1 MRSFTRVWKDR
12 FVIRTITCSSDV
24 VESHPSD
31 TARLGQHD
39 VKPLEH
45 PLALITANGGVAKL
59 LDDLCS
65 HCPSS
70 HLWGVLHFDSVALQW
85 LPTMEFPC

>member
-1 MRSFTRVWKDR
+1 MRSFTRVWKDW

-59 LDDLCS
+59 LDNLCS
-65 HCPSS
+65 YFHFNRCKNS
-70 HLWGVLHFDSVALQW
+70 LHR
-85 LPTMEFPC
+85 